1 VRPFAVDTPIQTVKQ
16 QEGAQFRED
25 AMSKFSKQGIA
36 DSLAT
41 LMKVVGALML
51 GVAVAPISAFAAL
64 LAGCSISV
72 ITALRTGDRS
82 AAFVNGAFAFANA
95 LGIARA
101 TGLLG

>member
-1 VRPFAVDTPIQTVKQ
+1 
-16 QEGAQFRED
+16 
-25 AMSKFSKQGIA
+25 MSKFSKQGVA

-51 GVAVAPISAFAAL
+51 GVAIAPLAAFSAL

-72 ITALRTGDRS
+72 ASALRTGDR
-82 AAFVNGAFAFANA
+82 AALFVNGAFALANA

-101 TGLLG
+101 VGILG

>member
-1 VRPFAVDTPIQTVKQ
+1 
-16 QEGAQFRED
+16 
-25 AMSKFSKQGIA
+25 MSKEMIQNVV

-51 GVAVAPISAFAAL
+51 GVAIAPLAAFSAL

-72 ITALRTGDRS
+72 ASALRTGNR
-82 AAFVNGAFAFANA
+82 AALFVNGAFALANA

-101 TGLLG
+101 VGILG

>member
-1 VRPFAVDTPIQTVKQ
+1 
-16 QEGAQFRED
+16 
-25 AMSKFSKQGIA
+25 
-36 DSLAT
+36 
-41 LMKVVGALML
+41 
-51 GVAVAPISAFAAL
+51 L